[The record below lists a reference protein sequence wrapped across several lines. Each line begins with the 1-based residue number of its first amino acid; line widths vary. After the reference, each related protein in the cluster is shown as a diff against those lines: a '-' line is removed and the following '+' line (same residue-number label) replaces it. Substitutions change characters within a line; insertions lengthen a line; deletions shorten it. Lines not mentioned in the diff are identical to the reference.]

1 MVKSVENT
9 SYKDA
14 IKRLEEIVE
23 SIENQELDI
32 DVLASQVK
40 EANTLIS
47 ICSKKL
53 NAVNTEVEK
62 LLEDNKD

>member
-1 MVKSVENT
+1 MGKSEEKL

-40 EANTLIS
+40 EANLLIS